1 MSNILPFFFKFTGRK
16 FRHSSTAMDSTV
28 FKIVFV
34 GNGGSGKTA
43 LLRTFTE
50 RRSMMEYTEPLV
62 SFEKHSANIEHEGT
76 SKKLE
81 LFDTA
86 GQELGAIDLM
96 RSLAYP
102 DTDVVVICYSIGEPD
117 TLLSVS
123 HKVMVHVY

>member
-1 MSNILPFFFKFTGRK
+1 M
-16 FRHSSTAMDSTV
+16 TV
-28 FKIVFV
+28 IKIVFV

-43 LLRTFTE
+43 VLRTFIE
-50 RRSMMEYTEPLV
+50 RRSMMEYTDPLV

-76 SKKLE
+76 SEQLE

-86 GQELGAIDLM
+86 GQEIGAIDLL

-123 HKVMVHVY
+123 HKVRLRWCGRSLSSCHQGCKVEKGTKRRLF

>member
-81 LFDTA
+81 LFESIAVEVRNIVVHHSFKVSANCVVST
-86 GQELGAIDLM
+86 LK
-96 RSLAYP
+96 RSFP
-102 DTDVVVICYSIGEPD
+102 RTMFE
-117 TLLSVS
+117 
-123 HKVMVHVY
+123 

>member
-1 MSNILPFFFKFTGRK
+1 
-16 FRHSSTAMDSTV
+16 MDSTV

-43 LLRTFTE
+43 VLRTFIE
-50 RRSMMEYTEPLV
+50 RRSMMEYTDPLV

-76 SKKLE
+76 SEQLE

-86 GQELGAIDLM
+86 GQEIGAIDLL